1 MLFLF
6 ADKYSILKRLA
17 RDKRDAVGRF
27 FSLLT
32 YLLRYGAG
40 WNDLNDFCFE
50 IKQTWKVWQPIRIH
64 LKGSENDNTLIK
76 NVRLWKVKEY
86 KVIYSNQVNNCL
98 YGCSKYRI
106 SSLSHKAA
114 SSWNFNP
121 TKKFWQVHFQLE
133 YIWILC
139 MFKMSYCVDKNLSI
153 SQFALFNI
161 SYLRHSWQ
169 NSYDKTV

>member
-40 WNDLNDFCFE
+40 WNDLNDFYFE

-64 LKGSENDNTLIK
+64 LKGSKTDNTLIK
-76 NVRLWKVKEY
+76 NVRL
-86 KVIYSNQVNNCL
+86 
-98 YGCSKYRI
+98 
-106 SSLSHKAA
+106 
-114 SSWNFNP
+114 
-121 TKKFWQVHFQLE
+121 
-133 YIWILC
+133 
-139 MFKMSYCVDKNLSI
+139 
-153 SQFALFNI
+153 
-161 SYLRHSWQ
+161 
-169 NSYDKTV
+169 